1 MFGDSITR
9 EHTHKASIFVW
20 TENES
25 CGFNEVVSD
34 AGATDDLGRDVP
46 EWYTDSECGADTTDH
61 SSLGVLWKNRGQKRL
76 LLVPEP

>member
-1 MFGDSITR
+1 
-9 EHTHKASIFVW
+9 
-20 TENES
+20 
-25 CGFNEVVSD
+25 VSD